1 MTTVLILT
9 RLMLFVGF
17 LDTSV
22 STAGQA
28 ERNGK
33 YKVFSTFIWTMLT
46 VLKEIGAPALT
57 VRVTIVDILRMFFL
71 SAVVSSRFSPHLF
84 LKLRLASSRIS
95 LIYRNCSIY
104 QIYDDKFKFI
114 PPNPSE

>member
-17 LDTSV
+17 LDTSI
-22 STAGQA
+22 TTDGQA

-33 YKVFSTFIWTMLT
+33 YNVFSTFIWTMLT

-57 VRVTIVDILRMFFL
+57 VRVPVIVDILRMFFL
-71 SAVVSSRFSPHLF
+71 SAVVG
-84 LKLRLASSRIS
+84 SRIS
-95 LIYRNCSIY
+95 TCYAVISSKLRTRSLYLS
-104 QIYDDKFKFI
+104 
-114 PPNPSE
+114 